1 VSFAPP
7 EDVNPFDPP
16 RAEIGHRAFDSGLV
30 DNEAELIRRAHIG
43 HEASIRSLGLL
54 NYFGAIFGAI
64 GTVGLL
70 VMASGLVSLNQ
81 PNAIPNGPSP
91 GTMRVIF
98 LGVAVLYLALTLLNG
113 GMGYGLRRLQ
123 PWARWTTV
131 VFTALGLLY
140 TLVVSVFAFLANPIA
155 GAITL
160 LVGSLIP
167 GYILYMMVSAK
178 GSMVF
183 SPEYKAIILKTP
195 HVKYKTSLIVKIFLA
210 ILLLVIGLAG
220 VGAIMSS
227 LQPR

>member
-1 VSFAPP
+1 MSFAPP

-54 NYFGAIFGAI
+54 CYLGAIFGAI
-64 GTVGLL
+64 GTLVLL
-70 VMASGLVSLNQ
+70 VLGSGLIPMNP
-81 PNAIPNGPSP
+81 PNANPNAPSP
-91 GTMRVIF
+91 EMLRGIF
-98 LGVAVLYLALTLLNG
+98 LGLAVVYLALTLLYG

-140 TLVVSVFAFLANPIA
+140 TLVVSVIAFLANPIV

-210 ILLLVIGLAG
+210 ILLLLIGLAV
-220 VGAIMSS
+220 VGAIMSF

>member
-1 VSFAPP
+1 V
-7 EDVNPFDPP
+7 
-16 RAEIGHRAFDSGLV
+16 
-30 DNEAELIRRAHIG
+30 
-43 HEASIRSLGLL
+43 
-54 NYFGAIFGAI
+54 
-64 GTVGLL
+64 
-70 VMASGLVSLNQ
+70 
-81 PNAIPNGPSP
+81 
-91 GTMRVIF
+91 
-98 LGVAVLYLALTLLNG
+98 
-113 GMGYGLRRLQ
+113 
-123 PWARWTTV
+123 V
-131 VFTALGLLY
+131 VFSEECRKNTTIPETVAEGRERLL
-140 TLVVSVFAFLANPIA
+140 FAFLANPIA